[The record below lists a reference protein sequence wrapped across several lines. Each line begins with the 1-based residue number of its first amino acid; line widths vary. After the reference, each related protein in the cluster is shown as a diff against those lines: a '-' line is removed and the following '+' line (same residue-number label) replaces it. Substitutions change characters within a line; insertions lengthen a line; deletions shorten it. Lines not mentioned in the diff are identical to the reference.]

1 VLFIVKRFGDLAGT
15 GYGSMVNCEHHVEL
29 YRLRK
34 NQAFFVG
41 RIIITI
47 DLVS

>member
-1 VLFIVKRFGDLAGT
+1 VKRFGDLAGT

-29 YRLRK
+29 SGYVNIRL
-34 NQAFFVG
+34 FFVG
-41 RIIITI
+41 RIIIAI